1 MNYGQGMQH
10 SGGQSMVPQKMMQ
23 LLQGQAPSGAQQ
35 QPFVIPPQM
44 LANLTPQQLQQMKNH
59 PQFQEIMRQYMQR
72 QQMQAMQRQ
81 QNFATGQP
89 GLVPLSQVGAQQ
101 RYPQAAGRQ
110 QSFAGGQAP
119 YQNIPPQQQSYNPV
133 QQLPPQALAAPQ
145 QALHQP
151 YGNPQQPGMVQ
162 QMAPQAMLQF
172 SRHQALQDQAVPPG
186 AIAGQSQHLHVGQNP
201 AVRGG
206 GHVGAHT
213 EIKDATPQIPP
224 EVLEK
229 VPITQLSSL
238 DQWSKKLSED
248 GKPVP
253 LDLKLYE
260 SIIKN
265 DSRFIA
271 GYNEQLRGNK
281 SLLEGMSKD
290 ALAYN
295 QIKQLRMQAI
305 SLSNQGKFNNSIWG
319 EGFQGY
325 GNGITNGQTKLIFP
339 GKDFTERQINERVLK
354 YIKEPSSFIPIRL
367 DFDQEKDRFKL
378 RDTFLWDS
386 NEEILTVETFV
397 HQLLEDYKLIH
408 RSHFD
413 LIVQTIKEQ
422 INEYQKRPTKTV
434 GELRIPIK
442 VDITINNTQLNDQ
455 FEWDI
460 LNFEDN
466 DPEEFA
472 TVMCDELSLPGEFAT
487 AIAHLIREQTQMYYK
502 ALSLTGYSF
511 DGAPI
516 QEDEIR
522 SHILPSIR
530 MGVDDNNDD
539 ILTILRNPTTVAD
552 YSPSLVKLSQ
562 LEVERF
568 DKEIERDSRR
578 KRRHNATEE
587 LQLSSRGTSSRRLAA
602 FYAGRGGPTIP
613 DLSDLPKTF
622 RTPAPLSIL
631 PGAVDLAV
639 PAIYDY
645 SEVFVNKTQVR
656 NPDYKPPPPP
666 NYNNQRVKY
675 NHDPNKAS
683 FTVVIKMP

>member
-1 MNYGQGMQH
+1 
-10 SGGQSMVPQKMMQ
+10 MMQ
-23 LLQGQAPSGAQQ
+23 LLQSQAPPGAQQQQQ

-89 GLVPLSQVGAQQ
+89 GLAPLSQVAAQQ
-101 RYPQAAGRQ
+101 RYPQTTAGRQ
-110 QSFAGGQAP
+110 QSFTGGQVP
-119 YQNIPPQQQSYNPV
+119 YPNIPPQQQSYNPL
-133 QQLPPQALAAPQ
+133 QQVPPLTQAGAHQSLQ
-145 QALHQP
+145 QP
-151 YGNPQQPGMVQ
+151 YGNPQQQHQQQPGMIQ
-162 QMAPQAMLQF
+162 QMTPQALQQF
-172 SRHQALQDQAVPPG
+172 SRHQSQQDPAV
-186 AIAGQSQHLHVGQNP
+186 AGQNQHLHHGPNP

-206 GHVGAHT
+206 GHIGGRS

-229 VPITQLSSL
+229 VPISQLSSL
-238 DQWSKKLSED
+238 DQWSKKLSQD
-248 GKPVP
+248 GKLVP

-260 SIIKN
+260 SIIQN
-265 DSRFIA
+265 DSRFIT
-271 GYNEQLRGNK
+271 GYNKQLRNNK

-325 GNGITNGQTKLIFP
+325 GNGITNGQTKLILP

-408 RSHFD
+408 RSHLD

-422 INEYQKRPTKTV
+422 INEYQKRPKKTV

-442 VDITINNTQLNDQ
+442 IDITINNTQLNDQ

-552 YSPSLVKLSQ
+552 YSPSLIKLSQ

-631 PGAVDLAV
+631 PGAVDLTV

-666 NYNNQRVKY
+666 NYNNHRVKY
-675 NHDPNKAS
+675 YHDPTKGS